1 MHKSQCL
8 WALAVALV
16 PLAQARAELVRDWRN
31 TAHYPARV
39 MAIHWESGRLDAR
52 TSVRF
57 GAWTVRF
64 GPPPQFALDIH
75 FPAPYGRSLTIGGD
89 NPDVNGNAAPSRKMF
104 HCSNAA
110 VGSRFC
116 SFALYPKCQ
125 LLIYGSKIYIPD
137 SRIDIPCPTALELA
151 Q

>member
-1 MHKSQCL
+1 VRAS
-8 WALAVALV
+8 ALALASITA
-16 PLAQARAELVRDWRN
+16 AQAEVVRDWRN
-31 TAHYPARV
+31 AIHYPARV
-39 MAIHWESGRLDAR
+39 RAIHWESGRLDAR

-64 GPPPQFALDIH
+64 PSPPQFAVYFHLPD
-75 FPAPYGRSLTIGGD
+75 GTRSLAIGGD
-89 NPDVNGNAAPSRKMF
+89 NPDVNGSAAPQNKKF

-110 VGSRFC
+110 VAGRFC
-116 SFALYPKCQ
+116 DFGFLFAPYPACRLY
-125 LLIYGSKIYIPD
+125 IYGSKIYLPD

>member
-1 MHKSQCL
+1 MHRGQSL
-8 WALAVALV
+8 LALAVALL

-31 TAHYPARV
+31 AAHYPARV
-39 MAIHWESGRLDAR
+39 VAIHWESGRLDAR
-52 TSVRF
+52 SSVRF

-64 GPPPQFALDIH
+64 GPPAQFALYFQHPD
-75 FPAPYGRSLTIGGD
+75 GTRGLSIGGD
-89 NPDVNGNAAPSRKMF
+89 NPDINGSAAPARKMF
-104 HCSNAA
+104 HCSNTA

-137 SRIDIPCPTALELA
+137 SWIDIPCPTALDLA